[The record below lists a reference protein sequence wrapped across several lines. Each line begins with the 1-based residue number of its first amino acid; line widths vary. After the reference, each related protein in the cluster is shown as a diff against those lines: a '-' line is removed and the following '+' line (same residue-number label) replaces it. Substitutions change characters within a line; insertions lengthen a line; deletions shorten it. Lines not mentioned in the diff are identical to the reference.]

1 MKNKNLAFLA
11 LFVFLIALATS
22 FANGLDKVE
31 GEGKGL
37 NYFKG
42 TLADALKAS
51 KKQGKPV
58 FIDAYTD
65 WCGWCKKLDKS
76 TFADARVIETLNS
89 KFIVIK
95 MNMEEGEGPEVA
107 QKYGIN
113 GYPTLLYF
121 DAKGIEIHR
130 IGGFVKADEFLKES
144 EAALLK
150 YKN

>member
-1 MKNKNLAFLA
+1 MQKKKIVVLP
-11 LFVFLIALATS
+11 LFVVG
-22 FANGLDKVE
+22 FAFFSAFVHAPSAGA
-31 GEGKGL
+31 GAGI
-37 NYFKG
+37 NYFNG

-76 TFADARVIETLNS
+76 TFSDAKVIDALNA

-95 MNMEEGEGPEVA
+95 MNMEQGEGPAVGE
-107 QKYGIN
+107 KYGVDS
-113 GYPTLLYF
+113 YPTLLYF

-130 IGGFVKADEFLKES
+130 IRGFVRPDEFLKES
-144 EAALLK
+144 EIALSRF
-150 YKN
+150 KN